1 MAGLGRPGKVRVRN
15 ESLSLLSLIYFVANG
30 AFLKVKNET
39 KETANKGRERQKIEG
54 KERERSI

>member
-1 MAGLGRPGKVRVRN
+1 MKE
-15 ESLSLLSLIYFVANG
+15 ESTLSLLSLIYFVANG

>member
-1 MAGLGRPGKVRVRN
+1 M
-15 ESLSLLSLIYFVANG
+15 IYFVANG

-54 KERERSI
+54 KERERDPFEIRVFKP